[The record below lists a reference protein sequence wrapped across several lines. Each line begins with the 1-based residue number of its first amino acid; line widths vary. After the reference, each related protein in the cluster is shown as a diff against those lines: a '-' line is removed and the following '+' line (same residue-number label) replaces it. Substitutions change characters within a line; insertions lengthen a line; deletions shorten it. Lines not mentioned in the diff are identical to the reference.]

1 MTPESNVNQSDPMVG
16 LRSLIPQGSLNEP
29 SAEQM
34 SAGVLDG
41 LRQVLSIVTTAAETV
56 PDLAPQAKDIKNLAM
71 QMMLRVQTMT
81 GQGSEGGGY

>member
-1 MTPESNVNQSDPMVG
+1 MAG

-81 GQGSEGGGY
+81 GQGSEGGGGY